1 MQQFYV
7 CIRTTFYLLL
17 VDCHEAP
24 SVCVNC
30 NKQTVVIDSA
40 RRTISWQQRNKFY
53 VLSERNLATPRS
65 QCFACQ
71 KSRCICLPVLMRSVV
86 PSGVARNFHWGGA
99 VSSLSPSPPSPSA
112 PLPSP
117 PLPFPPLPSPLLA
130 LFLPLHGER

>member
-30 NKQTVVIDSA
+30 NKQTVVIESA
-40 RRTISWQQRNKFY
+40 RPTISWQQRNKFY

-71 KSRCICLPVLMRSVV
+71 KSRCTCLPVLMSSVV
-86 PSGVARNFHWGGA
+86 PRPIRVRKLLSSNFKTEKDLSAVAVETGKVANI
-99 VSSLSPSPPSPSA
+99 VSSLRM
-112 PLPSP
+112 
-117 PLPFPPLPSPLLA
+117 F
-130 LFLPLHGER
+130 